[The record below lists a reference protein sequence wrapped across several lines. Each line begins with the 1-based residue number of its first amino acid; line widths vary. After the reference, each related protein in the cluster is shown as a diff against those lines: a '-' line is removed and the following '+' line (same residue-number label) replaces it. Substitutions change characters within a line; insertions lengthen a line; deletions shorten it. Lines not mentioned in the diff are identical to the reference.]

1 MSHLF
6 EVRSVSNRRSSIKW
20 KITSSYHIEVDLY
33 RAMFKE
39 IKSFIL
45 VATGVFDE
53 EFYIY
58 EIQFYA
64 SQERSKLIRL
74 FNGTIIE
81 PIQTR
86 SPNRVFVYYDRENN
100 VYVPCDDPS
109 M

>member
-6 EVRSVSNRRSSIKW
+6 EVRLVANRLSSSKW
-20 KITSSYHIEVDLY
+20 KITSADYIEVDLY

-39 IKSFIL
+39 IKAFIL
-45 VATGVFDE
+45 VATGVFQED
-53 EFYIY
+53 YHIY

-64 SQERSKLIRL
+64 SQERSKLFRMFPRSIV
-74 FNGTIIE
+74 E

-86 SPNRVFVYYDRENN
+86 CPNRIFVYYDRENN
-100 VYVPCDDPS
+100 VYVPFDDPS

>member
-6 EVRSVSNRRSSIKW
+6 EIRSVTNRRSSIRW
-20 KITSSYHIEVDLY
+20 KITSSDYIEVDLY

-39 IKSFIL
+39 IKSFVL
-45 VATGVFDE
+45 VSTVIFEDDI
-53 EFYIY
+53 FVY

-64 SQERSKLIRL
+64 SQERSKLVRL
-74 FNGTIIE
+74 FNGAIIE

-86 SPNRVFVYYDRENN
+86 CPNRIFVYYDRENN
-100 VYVPCDDPS
+100 VYIPFDDPS